1 MRHLDKFF
9 VLEFGSRVNT
19 TLELPH
25 AFVRIVDK
33 GLVVGA
39 EAIVLM
45 AIVDGSTI
53 LAFGSRS
60 TTRHLDTCNIAA
72 QLTIQVASAVMLVVA
87 ERLSYLN
94 NRNSLPVNKAIWVV
108 VVRACRAVLVSSWAL
123 AILLGLFSGL
133 LLGLFLGLLLGL
145 FSSLL
150 LGLFLGLLLGVSSSC
165 AVSSVDSGGYLCP
178 LALGGS
184 RTFAGS
190 LAVKHTLH
198 FACKRPGFLVRGIGG
213 TVCRKHV
220 LVVPLDLALTLVLG
234 LLGSSDGGSEGLLRL
249 LSSTLGP
256 GLGGDGG
263 GVRGLGSDICAG
275 RVEGLTLALGQGAEC
290 PGAELDL
297 RAAGFGDFGDG
308 VRKMLVGLGLG
319 LGGFLDAVLAL
330 SGHESP
336 LGSESM
342 IFWQESTLVW
352 TCLRVSSTSLRQSL
366 SLLPAAVMSLTV
378 WWASARSSSRA

>member
-1 MRHLDKFF
+1 M
-9 VLEFGSRVNT
+9 
-19 TLELPH
+19 
-25 AFVRIVDK
+25 
-33 GLVVGA
+33 
-39 EAIVLM
+39 
-45 AIVDGSTI
+45 
-53 LAFGSRS
+53 
-60 TTRHLDTCNIAA
+60 RHLDTCNIAA

-87 ERLSYLN
+87 ERLSFLN

-123 AILLGLFSGL
+123 ALLLGLFSGL
-133 LLGLFLGLLLGL
+133 LLGLFSGLLLGLFSGFLLGLFSGLLLGL

-256 GLGGDGG
+256 GLGGDSG

-308 VRKMLVGLGLG
+308 VRKVLVGLGLG

-330 SGHESP
+330 
-336 LGSESM
+336 
-342 IFWQESTLVW
+342 
-352 TCLRVSSTSLRQSL
+352 LR
-366 SLLPAAVMSLTV
+366 A
-378 WWASARSSSRA
+378 